1 MSLQKEYVHH
11 LSRRVV
17 DELIRREMI
26 ETSEVASL
34 REKILAVMEA
44 ELGLEDRI
52 NEEVREILKGYA
64 DEMRNTGVSY
74 QDMFKVVKNKLVK
87 DKKVVLWRMRL
98 SREKINK
105 LSHLVTEE
113 LVRLDN
119 LEFIEDRNT
128 IRLEV
133 VKILNEELKREET
146 LDQEAR
152 KKIAS
157 QKKTVPEGSLEW
169 DILYRKYYAEEVK
182 KL

>member
-26 ETSEVASL
+26 ETSGVALL
-34 REKILAVMEA
+34 REKILAVMEE

-87 DKKVVLWRMRL
+87 DKKVVL
-98 SREKINK
+98 
-105 LSHLVTEE
+105 
-113 LVRLDN
+113 
-119 LEFIEDRNT
+119 
-128 IRLEV
+128 
-133 VKILNEELKREET
+133 
-146 LDQEAR
+146 
-152 KKIAS
+152 
-157 QKKTVPEGSLEW
+157 
-169 DILYRKYYAEEVK
+169 
-182 KL
+182 

>member
-26 ETSEVASL
+26 ETSEVVLL
-34 REKILAVMEA
+34 REKILAVVEA

-87 DKKVVLWRMRL
+87 DKKV
-98 SREKINK
+98 
-105 LSHLVTEE
+105 
-113 LVRLDN
+113 
-119 LEFIEDRNT
+119 
-128 IRLEV
+128 
-133 VKILNEELKREET
+133 IL
-146 LDQEAR
+146 
-152 KKIAS
+152 
-157 QKKTVPEGSLEW
+157 
-169 DILYRKYYAEEVK
+169 
-182 KL
+182 

>member
-26 ETSEVASL
+26 ETSEVVSL
-34 REKILAVMEA
+34 RERILAVMEA

-87 DKKVVLWRMRL
+87 DKKVVL
-98 SREKINK
+98 
-105 LSHLVTEE
+105 
-113 LVRLDN
+113 
-119 LEFIEDRNT
+119 
-128 IRLEV
+128 
-133 VKILNEELKREET
+133 
-146 LDQEAR
+146 
-152 KKIAS
+152 
-157 QKKTVPEGSLEW
+157 
-169 DILYRKYYAEEVK
+169 
-182 KL
+182 

>member
-26 ETSEVASL
+26 ETSGVVLL
-34 REKILAVMEA
+34 REIILAVMEE

-87 DKKVVLWRMRL
+87 DKKVVL
-98 SREKINK
+98 
-105 LSHLVTEE
+105 
-113 LVRLDN
+113 
-119 LEFIEDRNT
+119 
-128 IRLEV
+128 
-133 VKILNEELKREET
+133 
-146 LDQEAR
+146 
-152 KKIAS
+152 
-157 QKKTVPEGSLEW
+157 
-169 DILYRKYYAEEVK
+169 
-182 KL
+182 